1 MTAYDVSEWAD
12 FANTVAGGAAALAG
26 LLFVALSLNLA
37 EVLKYPG
44 VPARAAGHA
53 RAHHRHTADGDFRRD
68 SRARP
73 SGARRGDRRHRDLR
87 SLRSPGGGALP
98 ARGTVAR
105 PNDVPDI
112 AAPRPCGAAD
122 RGRCVVV
129 ATARRRPVL
138 GNRFCHNG
146 FCRRI
151 GKRVG
156 AARRNQTV
164 AGPATRARFR
174 LLHQRDPVGTTA
186 TPQMFAT
193 TGCS

>member
-12 FANTVAGGAAALAG
+12 FANTVAGSGRAGGPVVRRALAESRRG
-26 LLFVALSLNLA
+26 T
-37 EVLKYPG
+37 EVSG
-44 VPARAAGHA
+44 VPARAAVTLGPTIA
-53 RAHHRHTADGDFRRD
+53 ILLTAIFVATPGQ
-68 SRARP
+68 
-73 SGARRGDRRHRDLR
+73 DLGC
-87 SLRSPGGGALP
+87 SPWRSPSSGIFEPWWRALP

-105 PNDVPDI
+105 PNDVRDI